1 MILTGGGLRCGQ
13 RGIQAGAE
21 HFCRVE
27 VGFGRSYGEK
37 CHDEEIH
44 SPLCREVQ
52 EHRLSEPEI
61 FAGGVLFIFS
71 VRLSLKFLVVYNFS
85 SPEF

>member
-1 MILTGGGLRCGQ
+1 MILTGGGLRCRQ
-13 RGIQAGAE
+13 CGIQAGAE
-21 HFCRVE
+21 HLCRVE

-52 EHRLSEPEI
+52 EHLSEPDS

-71 VRLSLKFLVVYNFS
+71 VRLSLRFSVVYNFS